1 MRQSGMMSEIHMS
14 IWPILYGYTGWLWGA
29 VYGWPVTGAIAAVVP
44 GIVVG
49 ALVMRINPYGVLI
62 FVPWLAIILPWFL
75 EPETWRW
82 TALGLCA
89 APLPIIAAGLILKK
103 EWI

>member
-1 MRQSGMMSEIHMS
+1 
-14 IWPILYGYTGWLWGA
+14 
-29 VYGWPVTGAIAAVVP
+29 VP
-44 GIVVG
+44 
-49 ALVMRINPYGVLI
+49 ALA
-62 FVPWLAIILPWFL
+62 LALPWFL

-103 EWI
+103 TWV